1 MNYLLIVRLN
11 FSADPVTRKI
21 HLTISTIGTIANA
34 APIHTNHCDPVGTVT
49 EKKLLIPGVTITPI
63 NNTPDTTNAKLSALL
78 LNGLRENNDVNV
90 DLTL

>member
-1 MNYLLIVRLN
+1 MN
-11 FSADPVTRKI
+11 
-21 HLTISTIGTIANA
+21 LTTSTIGTIANDA
-34 APIHTNHCDPVGTVT
+34 AIQINHCVGLGTVT